1 MEMNSFG
8 ILFDDFRGQMGA
20 FLLKH
25 QQKMFTYRHV
35 IRVKCNYFGG

>member
-8 ILFDDFRGQMGA
+8 ILFDDFRGWVGA

-35 IRVKCNYFGG
+35 IRVKRNSLGG